1 MKLKDGA
8 RLFARMVITELKKQ
22 DEDKA
27 VEIALETCKKI
38 LNKLNK

>member
-22 DEDKA
+22 GEDKA
-27 VEIALETCKKI
+27 VEIVLKI
-38 LNKLNK
+38 LNKLDK

>member
-8 RLFARMVITELKKQ
+8 RLFAIMLITELKKQ
-22 DEDKA
+22 GEDKA
-27 VEIALETCKKI
+27 VEIVLET